1 MRVYGLAMNP
11 ADLDAI
17 EKMLRVTYLAPGIAD
32 AFAKLR
38 KERDA
43 LRLDAAEFRSEL
55 MNIGHAKRFHRDH
68 FDDDTSFADWAQR
81 RARFAL
87 GELNAATEAAK

>member
-43 LRLDAAEFRSEL
+43 MLTILITQRSALICENLHHCKQDQHAGLECPVEQAIDAA
-55 MNIGHAKRFHRDH
+55 IGDKP
-68 FDDDTSFADWAQR
+68 
-81 RARFAL
+81 
-87 GELNAATEAAK
+87 